1 MRVAVVGA
9 GVSGLA
15 AAHELATSCA
25 GGVDV
30 TVYEKEDSLGG
41 SFARTVGV
49 DGGAGGE
56 VVHLH
61 LGFMP
66 FNSAAAAPPLGHSS
80 FRRRDLVGGVVRGSR
95 EGTRAVQP
103 QSLRSMGPAAPSAG
117 ASGERGATL
126 RRGGGSPVAVRRAL
140 TAPPSCVTSPNMM
153 QWFADLGANMER
165 SDMSFSVRTQLDAC
179 GECEWA
185 SGNGISGLLAKRSNA
200 LSPSFWRMISETLKF
215 KRDAL
220 RYLEDCENNLDLEQS
235 ETLGQFVQSH
245 GYCQFFQE
253 AYLFPICGWMW
264 SCPSQRVLGFSASSV
279 LSRTQP
285 LIVNGRSQSYFN
297 KVREDL
303 ESRSCRIKT
312 NCHVKSISSFDRGY
326 RVLEVDGSEEMYD
339 RIIVGIHAPDALKLL
354 GAEAT
359 HEESRILGA
368 FQYVS
373 SNLYLHCDESFMPCN
388 SSTWSACNITR
399 TRSGSVCVT
408 YWLNL
413 LQNIESTRTFLVTL
427 NPSYVPDHVLLKW
440 NTNHFVPT
448 VAASKASLELDQIQG
463 KRGSGFHEDGFQ
475 AGKAAAQS
483 LLGNK
488 IDPLTN
494 PKQMVLSWT
503 ETGARLLV
511 LRFLKQY
518 ISVGN
523 LILFEEGGTMFSFG
537 EACEKCNKKSVL
549 RVQDPLFYW
558 QVATEA
564 DLGLADAYINGCFS
578 FVNKRE
584 GLLNLFLILIASRD
598 AHRSSCRNSSR
609 RGWWTPLLFTAGVA
623 SAKYFL
629 RHISRKNS
637 VTQTRQNVSQHYDLS
652 NDFFSLFL
660 DKSMT
665 YSSAI
670 FKDEEE
676 SLEEAQLRKI
686 NLLIHK
692 AKVGQDDEV
701 LEIGSGWGSLAME
714 VVKQTGCKYTGVTQS
729 VEQLKYAQ
737 RRVKEAGLEDRIT
750 FLLCDYREIPCHKY
764 DRIICCEMIEEVGH
778 EYMDEFFGCCES
790 LLAENGIFV
799 TQFTSIPEERYDEY
813 RRSSDFIKEYIF
825 PGGCLPS
832 LTRITSAMSA
842 ASRLCIEHVENIGYH
857 YYTTLIRWRD
867 NFMANK
873 DKILALGFDEKFIR
887 TWEYYFIYCAAGA
900 NRKLYV

>member
-30 TVYEKEDSLGG
+30 TVYEKEDCIGG
-41 SFARTVGV
+41 SLARTVAV
-49 DGGAGGE
+49 DDGGAGGGL
-56 VVHLH
+56 VHLH

-66 FNSAAAAPPLGHSS
+66 FNSAAPPTRGPSS
-80 FRRRDLVGGVVRGSR
+80 FRHETSSAGGDA
-95 EGTRAVQP
+95 AVLP
-103 QSLRSMGPAAPSAG
+103 LRSMGPAACFRWKGSDVAAADPHLP
-117 ASGERGATL
+117 SGERDGA
-126 RRGGGSPVAVRRAL
+126 S
-140 TAPPSCVTSPNMM
+140 SCVREPEGRDRGECATVLTCPNMM
-153 QWFADLGANMER
+153 QWFEDLGANMER
-165 SDMSFSVRTQLDAC
+165 SDMSFSVRTQLDVG

-185 SGNGISGLLAKRSNA
+185 SSNGISGLLAQRSNA
-200 LSPSFWRMISETLKF
+200 LSPSFWRMISEILKF
-215 KRDAL
+215 KSDAL
-220 RYLEDCENNLDLEQS
+220 RYLEDCENNPDLDQS

-245 GYCQFFQE
+245 GYSQFFQE

-264 SCPSQRVLGFSASSV
+264 SCPSQRVLGFSASFV
-279 LSRTQP
+279 LSFFLVWSHQS
-285 LIVNGRSQSYFN
+285 LIVNGCSQSYFN
-297 KVREDL
+297 KVRKDL
-303 ESRSCRIKT
+303 ESRSCRIRT
-312 NCHVKSISSFDRGY
+312 NCHVKCISSFDRGY
-326 RVLEVDGSEEMYD
+326 SILKVDGSEEMYD
-339 RIIVGIHAPDALKLL
+339 RIIIGIHAPDALKLL

-373 SNLYLHCDESFMPCN
+373 
-388 SSTWSACNITR
+388 R
-399 TRSGSVCVT
+399 T
-408 YWLNL
+408 LNL
-413 LQNIESTRTFLVTL
+413 PGLFSSHRIPLMFLIMCCL
-427 NPSYVPDHVLLKW
+427 SGIQIFLFRL
-440 NTNHFVPT
+440 
-448 VAASKASLELDQIQG
+448 AASKASLELDQIQG
-463 KRGSGFHEDGFQ
+463 KRGSGFHEDGF
-475 AGKAAAQS
+475 
-483 LLGNK
+483 K

-523 LILFEEGGTMFSFG
+523 LIRWHYVQFG
-537 EACEKCNKKSVL
+537 EACENCNIKSVL

-578 FVNKRE
+578 FVDKRE

-598 AHRSSCRNSSR
+598 AHRSSS
-609 RGWWTPLLFTAGVA
+609 RGWWTPFLFTAGVS

-629 RHISRKNS
+629 RHISRKNT
-637 VTQTRQNVSQHYDLS
+637 VIQTRQNVSQHYDLS

-676 SLEEAQLRKI
+676 GLEEAQLRKI
-686 NLLIHK
+686 NLPIHK
-692 AKVGQDDEV
+692 AKVGRDDEV

-714 VVKQTGCKYTGVTQS
+714 VMKQTGCKYTGVTQS

-790 LLAENGIFV
+790 LLAEDGIFV
-799 TQFTSIPEERYDEY
+799 IQ
-813 RRSSDFIKEYIF
+813 
-825 PGGCLPS
+825 
-832 LTRITSAMSA
+832 
-842 ASRLCIEHVENIGYH
+842 HVENIGHH
-857 YYTTLIRWRD
+857 YYRTLIHWRD

-887 TWEYYFIYCAAGA
+887 TWEYYFIYCAADCILSSWEHQVGIWLL
-900 NRKLYV
+900 NSKLTSSVLVREGTYLSLSLCNNLQETLVFMYVVE

>member
-30 TVYEKEDSLGG
+30 TVYEKEDCIGG
-41 SFARTVGV
+41 SLARTVAV
-49 DGGAGGE
+49 DDGGAGGGL
-56 VVHLH
+56 VHLH

-66 FNSAAAAPPLGHSS
+66 FNS
-80 FRRRDLVGGVVRGSR
+80 
-95 EGTRAVQP
+95 
-103 QSLRSMGPAAPSAG
+103 
-117 ASGERGATL
+117 
-126 RRGGGSPVAVRRAL
+126 L
-140 TAPPSCVTSPNMM
+140 TCPNMM
-153 QWFADLGANMER
+153 QWFEDLGANMER
-165 SDMSFSVRTQLDAC
+165 SDMSFSVRTQLDVG

-185 SGNGISGLLAKRSNA
+185 SSNGISGLLAQRSNA
-200 LSPSFWRMISETLKF
+200 LSPSFWRMISEILKF
-215 KRDAL
+215 KSDAL
-220 RYLEDCENNLDLEQS
+220 RYLEDCENNPDLDQS

-245 GYCQFFQE
+245 GYSQFFQE

-264 SCPSQRVLGFSASSV
+264 SCPSQRVLGFSASFV
-279 LSRTQP
+279 LSFFLVWSHQS
-285 LIVNGRSQSYFN
+285 LIVNGCSQSYFN
-297 KVREDL
+297 KVRKDL
-303 ESRSCRIKT
+303 ESRSCRIRT
-312 NCHVKSISSFDRGY
+312 NCHVKCISSFDRGY
-326 RVLEVDGSEEMYD
+326 SILKVDGSEEMYD
-339 RIIVGIHAPDALKLL
+339 RIIIGIHAPDALKLL

-373 SNLYLHCDESFMPCN
+373 
-388 SSTWSACNITR
+388 R
-399 TRSGSVCVT
+399 T
-408 YWLNL
+408 LNL
-413 LQNIESTRTFLVTL
+413 PGLFSSHRIPLMFLIMCCL
-427 NPSYVPDHVLLKW
+427 SGIQIFLFRL
-440 NTNHFVPT
+440 
-448 VAASKASLELDQIQG
+448 AASKASLELDQIQG
-463 KRGSGFHEDGFQ
+463 KRGSGFHEDGF
-475 AGKAAAQS
+475 
-483 LLGNK
+483 K

-511 LRFLKQY
+511 
-518 ISVGN
+518 
-523 LILFEEGGTMFSFG
+523 
-537 EACEKCNKKSVL
+537 
-549 RVQDPLFYW
+549 
-558 QVATEA
+558 ATEA

-578 FVNKRE
+578 FVDKRE

-598 AHRSSCRNSSR
+598 AHRSS
-609 RGWWTPLLFTAGVA
+609 
-623 SAKYFL
+623 
-629 RHISRKNS
+629 SRKNT
-637 VTQTRQNVSQHYDLS
+637 VIQTRQNVSQHYDLS

-676 SLEEAQLRKI
+676 GLEEAQLRKI
-686 NLLIHK
+686 NLPIHK
-692 AKVGQDDEV
+692 AKVGRDDEV

-714 VVKQTGCKYTGVTQS
+714 VMKQTGCKYTGVTQS

-790 LLAENGIFV
+790 LLAEDGIFV
-799 TQFTSIPEERYDEY
+799 IQ
-813 RRSSDFIKEYIF
+813 
-825 PGGCLPS
+825 
-832 LTRITSAMSA
+832 
-842 ASRLCIEHVENIGYH
+842 HVENIGHH
-857 YYTTLIRWRD
+857 YYRTLIHWRD

-887 TWEYYFIYCAAGA
+887 TWEYYFIYCAADCILSSWEHQVGIWLL
-900 NRKLYV
+900 NSKLTSSVLVREGTYLSLSLCNNLQETLVFMYVVE